1 MADDKIVWSPLP
13 GSQTLAMS
21 CPAQIIVYHGSRG
34 PGKSIA
40 NEINVLC
47 DSGFKPAGDVTY
59 DDKLVAI
66 DGTYVNVLGIYPQGV
81 IQLYN
86 VEFFDGEIVEACAEH
101 RWLSLNSKTGYR
113 EGWKVR
119 TTKQIMEMKVGC
131 SVPYL
136 QGGIQGKRWCGLDP
150 YMLGYIIANGTT
162 GSARVTIYSIDDE
175 ILDYANKEHGWNIH
189 VYDQTARRAI
199 CPQYQDNLW
208 REALESHKIGDKK
221 CVPKGL
227 LESDPETRLA
237 LLQGLMDGDGSCE
250 SGAKSRYSTVSE
262 QLAKDVVYLVK
273 SLGGW
278 ANYRKQIFSDE
289 QQLKRKGGSEHS
301 RNWIYRVDIS
311 HHNKFNPFRLERK
324 ASQYKEQKKYLT
336 RGIKSITP
344 SRMAD
349 AVCFEVDHPDHC
361 FIVGDFVVTH
371 NTDSQLM
378 RFRSRVGQ
386 GYGRHW
392 RGIIFDREYKNLDDL
407 VSKSMRWFPEFKDGC
422 RFINSKSDYKWVWK
436 TGEELLFRTVKKD
449 ADYWSYHGQEFCL
462 ESSSMICTPTG
473 DVPIKNIKVGDYVL
487 TAVGPRKVTRV
498 FPEKQKPCVQAT
510 VFDKSGNVIGQSKFS
525 ESHKVLSSDLK
536 LWTQH
541 CDGNRSV
548 FLFVLLKIL
557 QKAWIRRVLCFR
569 LKSLAVFFDPLPST
583 LKIDV
588 LGRCNQHHVFLK
600 FHEFLNHCYNRL
612 LTIPFLNPKSQ
623 LDDEKIQLNVQNDD
637 KEFHNSPLAFSLF
650 RESRV
655 LQSILMFPF
664 CQEITQY
671 RLQISKILQVLC
683 KFVSLDGVNSLIFDK
698 EYLGRYS
705 VLKFLLQIV
714 YSLKGYAQLLNALH
728 YLGRV
733 RGYLSYCLLYC
744 NQYDEQLRVEEGT
757 VREISLLNAD
767 DIRHILG
774 YSQKDDLA
782 YTLQN
787 SHSYDSL
794 RYNYVHPYTHEYNRA
809 ILPFQEGKLLSVPCG
824 ILNTIDIEV
833 DGANSYVIPSN
844 LLSCNCFIGWNE
856 LTKYPNGNLFEMMM
870 SCNRSSFRPEDA
882 PYYINGLKFERDNV
896 IEYVSADH
904 RYAEQRLLPEIPLEV
919 FATCNPHGSGHTW
932 VKRRFISA
940 SPMGKILRNT
950 VNVYNPRTQKRED
963 VVKTQVHIFGS
974 YRENKYLSPEYVATL
989 ESIDEPNK
997 KKAWLHGDWDVVAGG
1012 MFDDLWD
1019 SSQHV
1024 VTPFK
1029 IPESWRIDR
1038 SFDWGSSAPFS
1049 VGWWAESDGSEVV
1062 LPNGKTM
1069 STVRGDIFRI
1079 KEWYG
1084 SNGRPNEGLRMLAED
1099 VAAGIVER
1107 ELSSGLHLRVVPG
1120 PADNSIYN
1128 VENGNSIGAS
1138 MASKVKVL
1146 GKVHPGVTWM
1156 RSDKSS
1162 GSRKAG
1168 WEKIRTYL
1176 RDAKQP
1182 YLLDQ
1187 FGKPILDKPIP
1198 REKPGLF
1205 VFNTCKNFIDLVPCL
1220 PRSEKDPDDVDSDAE
1235 DHIGDEVRYKILSI
1249 GLGARGG
1256 KTKGTQ

>member
-47 DSGFKPAGDVTY
+47 DSGFKPAGDITY

-81 IQLYN
+81 IQLYD
-86 VEFFDGEIVEACAEH
+86 VEFFDGEVVEACAEH
-101 RWLSLNSKTGYR
+101 RWLSLNNKTGYR

-136 QGGIQGKRWCGLDP
+136 QGGIQGKQWCGIDP

-162 GSARVTIYSIDDE
+162 GSRNVTIYSIDEE
-175 ILDYANKEHGWNIH
+175 ILEYAKSKHGWSI
-189 VYDQTARRAI
+189 YRGSQTANRAY

-278 ANYRKQIFSDE
+278 ANYRKQTFTDE
-289 QQLKRKGGSEHS
+289 QQSKRIGNREGS

-324 ASQYKEQKKYLT
+324 ASQYKEQKTCLT

-349 AVCFEVDHPDHC
+349 AVCFAVEHPDHC

-449 ADYWSYHGQEFCL
+449 QDYWSYHGQEF
-462 ESSSMICTPTG
+462 P
-473 DVPIKNIKVGDYVL
+473 
-487 TAVGPRKVTRV
+487 
-498 FPEKQKPCVQAT
+498 
-510 VFDKSGNVIGQSKFS
+510 
-525 ESHKVLSSDLK
+525 
-536 LWTQH
+536 
-541 CDGNRSV
+541 
-548 FLFVLLKIL
+548 
-557 QKAWIRRVLCFR
+557 
-569 LKSLAVFFDPLPST
+569 
-583 LKIDV
+583 
-588 LGRCNQHHVFLK
+588 
-600 FHEFLNHCYNRL
+600 
-612 LTIPFLNPKSQ
+612 
-623 LDDEKIQLNVQNDD
+623 
-637 KEFHNSPLAFSLF
+637 
-650 RESRV
+650 
-655 LQSILMFPF
+655 
-664 CQEITQY
+664 
-671 RLQISKILQVLC
+671 
-683 KFVSLDGVNSLIFDK
+683 
-698 EYLGRYS
+698 
-705 VLKFLLQIV
+705 
-714 YSLKGYAQLLNALH
+714 
-728 YLGRV
+728 
-733 RGYLSYCLLYC
+733 
-744 NQYDEQLRVEEGT
+744 
-757 VREISLLNAD
+757 
-767 DIRHILG
+767 
-774 YSQKDDLA
+774 
-782 YTLQN
+782 
-787 SHSYDSL
+787 
-794 RYNYVHPYTHEYNRA
+794 
-809 ILPFQEGKLLSVPCG
+809 
-824 ILNTIDIEV
+824 
-833 DGANSYVIPSN
+833 
-844 LLSCNCFIGWNE
+844 FIGWNE
-856 LTKYPNGNLFEMMM
+856 LTKYPTGNLFEMMM
-870 SCNRSSFRPEDA
+870 SCNRSSFRPEDF
-882 PYYINGLKFERDNV
+882 PFYINGWKFERDNV

-904 RYAEQRLLPEIPLEV
+904 RYAEQRLLPEISLEV
-919 FATCNPHGSGHTW
+919 FATCNPHGTGHNW
-932 VKRRFISA
+932 IKKKFINA

-1019 SSQHV
+1019 TSQHV

-1062 LPNGKTM
+1062 LPNGKIM
-1069 STVRGDIFRI
+1069 STIRGDIFRI

-1084 SNGRPNEGLRMLAED
+1084 SNGRPNEGLRMLDED
-1099 VAAGIVER
+1099 IAAGIVER
-1107 ELSSGLHLRVVPG
+1107 EISSGLHLRVVPG
-1120 PADNSIYN
+1120 PADGSIFN
-1128 VENGNSIGAS
+1128 VENGNSTAAR
-1138 MASKVKVL
+1138 MAAKVKVL

-1156 RSDKSS
+1156 RADKSS

-1168 WEKIRTYL
+1168 WGKLRTYL

-1220 PRSEKDPDDVDSDAE
+1220 PRSEKDPDDVDCFVAGTLISCPSGEIPIEELKVGDFVNTPIGPRQLLKAGIAGKSSVITIELSNGKKLTGTLDHKIYVENYGLRPLCKLLLGDILLTEENLSWLKSKSIMEYLLDAIPMLKRVLPPTPIFHVVLGLLKIWDRRYYTALFGELNAVKFQKDSMFTTKIMTRQIIALKTLNYYLQAIMQDTICKNDLVTVGICKDDLMLGEKVTKDKQYLKKILKNAVKILPSENLRALIVATILQHNTQTKKYAILKNVLLKQVERVQKRSNALFVVLQYLSNHILQKKCKPVVVNVDGTYAEETVYYLTIEQAHLFYANGILSTNTEAE